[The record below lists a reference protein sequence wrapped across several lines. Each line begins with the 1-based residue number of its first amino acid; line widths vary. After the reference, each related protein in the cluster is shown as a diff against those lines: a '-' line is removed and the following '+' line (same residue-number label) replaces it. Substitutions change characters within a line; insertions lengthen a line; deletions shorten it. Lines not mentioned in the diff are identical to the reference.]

1 MVRKPAVAG
10 QFYPGEEQS
19 LRETVA
25 ALVPEAEAR
34 PAFGVVS
41 PHAGYVYS
49 GAIAGAVFSC
59 VHVPETVVILGPNH
73 HGVGQRAAVYPGGA
87 WETPLGRSE
96 IDAEL
101 SRNLVQ
107 SCDLLQE
114 DEAAH
119 RFEHSLEVQLPFLQ
133 FLNPSLRIVPLCL
146 SHTRPDDLVRLGEQ
160 MADVLE
166 KDGREILLV
175 ASSDMTHYE
184 SAQDAQRKDTAA
196 IDRILALDPVGLYRV
211 VAEQGITMCGVV
223 PTVVMLSACNRLGAK
238 KATLVRYGNS
248 GDVTGD
254 RREVVGYAGL
264 VVE

>member
-96 IDAEL
+96 IDTEL
-101 SRNLVQ
+101 SR
-107 SCDLLQE
+107 
-114 DEAAH
+114 
-119 RFEHSLEVQLPFLQ
+119 
-133 FLNPSLRIVPLCL
+133 
-146 SHTRPDDLVRLGEQ
+146 
-160 MADVLE
+160 
-166 KDGREILLV
+166 
-175 ASSDMTHYE
+175 
-184 SAQDAQRKDTAA
+184 
-196 IDRILALDPVGLYRV
+196 
-211 VAEQGITMCGVV
+211 
-223 PTVVMLSACNRLGAK
+223 K
-238 KATLVRYGNS
+238 KAEKKPPQPPTKKNFQNATPLRSS
-248 GDVTGD
+248 GG
-254 RREVVGYAGL
+254 R
-264 VVE
+264 